1 MFDVVEFAGASG
13 RPGSASAQPG
23 TAGPIHALAASRGQL
38 ATTQL
43 QLAAALRQIDA
54 LEAQTSRLKHEVS
67 SLRNAV
73 AQARQ
78 FAHHDE
84 LTGLPNRTLLL
95 DHFKQAVARAER
107 QRRQIALLFLDVDGF
122 KNINDTHGHTAG
134 DGLLQQVAARLVA
147 CIRTSDTACRYGGDE
162 FVILLPEFEDRAG
175 AIAAAEKV
183 RAHLASPFL
192 INGVVIRMTTSVGIA
207 FFPDDGKECG
217 DLIRVSDLAMY
228 RNKGR
233 SQAPRGIL
241 ATGSGA

>member
-1 MFDVVEFAGASG
+1 MFDAVKVAGALG
-13 RPGSASAQPG
+13 PPASASAQPG
-23 TAGPIHALAASRGQL
+23 TAEPIHALAASRR
-38 ATTQL
+38 

-54 LEAQTSRLKHEVS
+54 LAAQTSRLKQEVS

-122 KNINDTHGHTAG
+122 KNINDTLGHTAG

-162 FVILLPEFEDRAG
+162 FVILLPEVEDREG

-192 INGVVIRMTTSVGIA
+192 VNGVVIRMTTSVGIA

-228 RNKGR
+228 RNKGC
-233 SQAPRGIL
+233 SPAPRGIL
-241 ATGSGA
+241 ASASDA

>member
-1 MFDVVEFAGASG
+1 MFGVVKVAGASG
-13 RPGSASAQPG
+13 RPASASAQPG
-23 TAGPIHALAASRGQL
+23 TAEPHQALAASRRQL
-38 ATTQL
+38 AT
-43 QLAAALRQIDA
+43 ALRQIDV
-54 LEAQTSRLKHEVS
+54 LQAQTSCLEQEVS

-95 DHFKQAVARAER
+95 DHFKQAAARAER
-107 QRRQIALLFLDVDGF
+107 QRKQIALLFLDVDGF
-122 KNINDTHGHTAG
+122 KNINDTLGHTAG

-192 INGVVIRMTTSVGIA
+192 INGVVINMTTSVGIA
-207 FFPDDGKECG
+207 FFPDDGKECS
-217 DLIRVSDLAMY
+217 DLIHVSDLAMY

-233 SQAPRGIL
+233 SPAPRGIL
-241 ATGSGA
+241 ASGSDG